1 MILLDTH
8 VLVWMASE
16 PKQLSRR
23 AREAIREARERTGVA
38 IATITLWELA
48 WLAEN
53 GRIQISASVESFVRE
68 TVAGHFET
76 HDPRDC
82 CSRGPFASRFSQ
94 RSGGPPDHF
103 YGHDRRR
110 AAGHSGCTNP
120 SSQGRADYL
129 VGPEFSAAVACF
141 VRSTV
146 GGESVPAEPSDYFH
160 LFVESLFLLR

>member
-1 MILLDTH
+1 MMLLDTH

-68 TVAGHFET
+68 TVARVILKPMTPEIAALAVRL
-76 HDPRDC
+76 RDRK
-82 CSRGPFASRFSQ
+82 STRLNSSHSQ
-94 RSGGPPDHF
+94 IS
-103 YGHDRRR
+103 Y
-110 AAGHSGCTNP
+110 
-120 SSQGRADYL
+120 
-129 VGPEFSAAVACF
+129 AVFCLKKKKYY
-141 VRSTV
+141 RIT
-146 GGESVPAEPSDYFH
+146 
-160 LFVESLFLLR
+160 SLRII

>member
-53 GRIQISASVESFVRE
+53 GRIQISANVESFVRE
-68 TVAGHFET
+68 TAARVILKPMTLAMAVLALHLQAALPN
-76 HDPRDC
+76 DP
-82 CSRGPFASRFSQ
+82 
-94 RSGGPPDHF
+94 
-103 YGHDRRR
+103 
-110 AAGHSGCTNP
+110 
-120 SSQGRADYL
+120 AD
-129 VGPEFSAAVACF
+129 AR
-141 VRSTV
+141 RSTTCIV
-146 GGESVPAEPSDYFH
+146 EVPP
-160 LFVESLFLLR
+160 L

>member
-68 TVAGHFET
+68 TVARVILQPMTPEIAALAVRLRAAL
-76 HDPRDC
+76 PRV
-82 CSRGPFASRFSQ
+82 
-94 RSGGPPDHF
+94 PPD
-103 YGHDRRR
+103 RLN
-110 AAGHSGCTNP
+110 TP
-120 SSQGRADYL
+120 T
-129 VGPEFSAAVACF
+129 P
-141 VRSTV
+141 
-146 GGESVPAEPSDYFH
+146 
-160 LFVESLFLLR
+160 LR

>member
-68 TVAGHFET
+68 TVARVMLKPMTPEIAALAVRLRAACPK
-76 HDPRDC
+76 D
-82 CSRGPFASRFSQ
+82 SA
-94 RSGGPPDHF
+94 
-103 YGHDRRR
+103 DRRSDQRVRRVISADAVGDR
-110 AAGHSGCTNP
+110 A
-120 SSQGRADYL
+120 QD
-129 VGPEFSAAVACF
+129 
-141 VRSTV
+141 
-146 GGESVPAEPSDYFH
+146 
-160 LFVESLFLLR
+160 